1 MVTFSEHIVTNIST
15 VLLFQSQKLK
25 VSSVDVDAV
34 GLGDEI
40 LYQPYFVCVKQEPD
54 ATVIEYGKSQGTT
67 EQGEI
72 YLSMIDKE
80 NPRLYV
86 RFYAFGNG
94 EDALEITDA
103 HVLKRSLTKAECKG
117 DTTKDVGTNICI
129 QKCHEMCDPMK
140 GINLNLNG
148 MYDTGIETDIR
159 VSG

>member
-1 MVTFSEHIVTNIST
+1 MVTFSEHIVTNLST

-94 EDALEITDA
+94 EDTLEITDA

-140 GINLNLNG
+140 GMTVCLNG
-148 MYDTGIETDIR
+148 IYDILVLKLT
-159 VSG
+159 

>member
-1 MVTFSEHIVTNIST
+1 M
-15 VLLFQSQKLK
+15 
-25 VSSVDVDAV
+25 DVDAI

-80 NPRLYV
+80 KSRLHV

-94 EDALEITDA
+94 EDGLEITDA

-117 DTTKDVGTNICI
+117 DTTKHVGTNMCL
-129 QKCHEMCDPMK
+129 QKCHEMCDPLK
-140 GINLNLNG
+140 GMTVKI
-148 MYDTGIETDIR
+148 
-159 VSG
+159 

>member
-1 MVTFSEHIVTNIST
+1 MVSFGEYILANLWLHPLS
-15 VLLFQSQKLK
+15 LFQSQELK

-80 NPRLYV
+80 TPRLHV

-94 EDALEITDA
+94 EDGLEITDA

-117 DTTKDVGTNICI
+117 DTTKQVGTNMCL
-129 QKCHEMCDPMK
+129 QKCHEMCDPLK
-140 GINLNLNG
+140 GITVKILKEYMILV
-148 MYDTGIETDIR
+148 T
-159 VSG
+159 

>member
-1 MVTFSEHIVTNIST
+1 M
-15 VLLFQSQKLK
+15 
-25 VSSVDVDAV
+25 SSVDVDAV

-67 EQGEI
+67 EKGEI

-80 NPRLYV
+80 KLNLHI

-103 HVLKRSLTKAECKG
+103 HVLKRSFTKAECKG
-117 DTTKDVGTNICI
+117 DTSKDEGTNTCV
-129 QKCHEMCDPMK
+129 QKCHEMCDPLK
-140 GINLNLNG
+140 GKI
-148 MYDTGIETDIR
+148 IR
-159 VSG
+159 CFISPLQNDRSFLTLKQNQLQDCCRMDKTFVFSP

>member
-1 MVTFSEHIVTNIST
+1 MVTFSEHIVINLST

-94 EDALEITDA
+94 EDTLEITDA

-140 GINLNLNG
+140 GMTVCLNG
-148 MYDTGIETDIR
+148 IYDILVLKLT
-159 VSG
+159 

>member
-1 MVTFSEHIVTNIST
+1 M
-15 VLLFQSQKLK
+15 
-25 VSSVDVDAV
+25 SSVDVDAV

-67 EQGEI
+67 EKGEI

-80 NPRLYV
+80 KPNLHI

-103 HVLKRSLTKAECKG
+103 HVLKRSFTKAECKG
-117 DTTKDVGTNICI
+117 DTLKDQGTNTCV
-129 QKCHEMCDPMK
+129 QKCHEMCDPLK
-140 GINLNLNG
+140 GKI
-148 MYDTGIETDIR
+148 IR
-159 VSG
+159 CFISPLQND